1 MKIFNLYGA
10 YIWLSLKSLWV
21 YRTDFIVGSIGFLLS
36 NSALFFSILII
47 FTFIKELGGWSL
59 NEVILLYSFVTL
71 SRALWNT
78 FMFNIMSLGEKIKTG
93 NLDVLLLRPVN
104 PLFQIFTEKFD
115 PDTIGEIFFSLVIFN
130 YSLIVLELVNFCNIL
145 KIAFLLISSILTFAA
160 IHLVV
165 HSLCFWFIN
174 NDGLSTIIW
183 QLDDLTTYPMS
194 VFPKWLK
201 TIVIIVPFA
210 FVGYYPMAFLLDK
223 SSNNF
228 MLNILSLI
236 GGPIFFFLSYRFWLL
251 GLSKYQSTGS

>member
-1 MKIFNLYGA
+1 MKTINLYRA
-10 YIWLSLKSLWV
+10 YIWLSVKSLWV
-21 YRTDFIVGSIGFLLS
+21 YRTDFIVGSVGFLLS
-36 NSALFFSILII
+36 NSALFFSILIM
-47 FTFIKELGGWSL
+47 FTFIEELGGWNL

-93 NLDVLLLRPVN
+93 KLDILLLRPVN
-104 PLFQIFTEKFD
+104 PLLQLLTEKFD
-115 PDTIGEIFFSLVIFN
+115 PDTIGEVFFSLVIFI
-130 YSLIVLELVNFCNIL
+130 YSLIVLDLVHFYNIL
-145 KIAFLLISSILTFAA
+145 LILLLLISSILTFAA
-160 IHLVV
+160 IHLIV
-165 HSLCFWFIN
+165 HSLCFWLIN

-194 VFPKWLK
+194 VFPRWLK
-201 TIVIIVPFA
+201 AIVIIVPFA

-228 MLNILSLI
+228 ILNLLSII

-251 GLSKYQSTGS
+251 GLTKYQSTGS